1 MIIFSIGSLTMVT
14 SIIRLTLMPP
24 LIANLDM
31 SWALATPATWICIEG
46 NLVIICG
53 CLPILRLFCRH
64 VCPRLIGEYGNT
76 SGSARPGG
84 SNRPDNGS
92 AELSNLEKK
101 SRIRSQHYA
110 KMNDMTQG
118 DTLVDQDDGSDKYI
132 IEHGAKG
139 GNVMVDTIEVIP
151 QERERS
157 DSAAFEEVE
166 MSPKPYSQICRAELP
181 S

>member
-1 MIIFSIGSLTMVT
+1 
-14 SIIRLTLMPP
+14 
-24 LIANLDM
+24 
-31 SWALATPATWICIEG
+31 
-46 NLVIICG
+46 
-53 CLPILRLFCRH
+53 
-64 VCPRLIGEYGNT
+64 
-76 SGSARPGG
+76 
-84 SNRPDNGS
+84 
-92 AELSNLEKK
+92 
-101 SRIRSQHYA
+101 
-110 KMNDMTQG
+110 MNDMTQG